1 MSANRPLAEEIAES
15 IGVPLSSC
23 DIMHFADG
31 EINVQINETVRGHH
45 VFIIQPTSKPVNDH
59 LMEVLVMCDALK
71 RASAKTI
78 NLVIPYYGYSRQDR
92 KSRSRQPITAKAS
105 CRFATNCRCTSCDLY
120 GHSCSTDSGLL
131 QYTCR

>member
-1 MSANRPLAEEIAES
+1 MAILLGKKIKIFSLSANRPLAEEIAES

-78 NLVIPYYGYSRQDR
+78 NLVIPYYGYSRQIGR
-92 KSRSRQPITAKAS
+92 AS
-105 CRFATNCRCTSCDLY
+105 CRERV
-120 GHSCSTDSGLL
+120 
-131 QYTCR
+131 